1 MTGKKQEEEIVRE
14 FGMDTNLHTAVFKM
28 DNQLGP
34 TVQHRELCSVLC
46 DTWMGENGWI
56 HLLSTWNYH
65 KIVSLLY
72 SNVK

>member
-46 DTWMGENGWI
+46 DTWMGENG
-56 HLLSTWNYH
+56 
-65 KIVSLLY
+65 
-72 SNVK
+72 